1 MRVMRGVAA
10 SMATNNTS
18 ATANTATAEGSPAGA
33 ETEATDRDSK
43 LLKGS
48 DTNIV
53 ISSG

>member
-1 MRVMRGVAA
+1 MRVMPGVAA
-10 SMATNNTS
+10 SITTNSTS
-18 ATANTATAEGSPAGA
+18 ATANTASAEESPAGA

-43 LLKGS
+43 LLNGS